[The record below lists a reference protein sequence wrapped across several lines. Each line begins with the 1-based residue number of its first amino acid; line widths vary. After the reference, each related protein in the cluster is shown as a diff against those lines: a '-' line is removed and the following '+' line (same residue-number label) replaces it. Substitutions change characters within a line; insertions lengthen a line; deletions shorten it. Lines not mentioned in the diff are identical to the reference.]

1 MEEQI
6 LNSEKKV
13 VFVKT
18 YTITVTH
25 FEDGTQSMERVNDGF
40 NPLELLGIS
49 DFIGQE
55 IKEQI
60 QGKIKPDTITRQVVV
75 D

>member
-1 MEEQI
+1 MI
-6 LNSEKKV
+6 V
-13 VFVKT
+13 VKS
-18 YTITVTH
+18 YTVTH
-25 FEDGTQSMERVNDGF
+25 FEDGSQSMKRVNDGF
-40 NPLELLGIS
+40 NPLELLGVS